1 MWKTPRA
8 ALMSVCLAILLT
20 GCAAPQQVP
29 VDPALTRAPVIPTL
43 PEDATWRDL
52 AEAHAR
58 ALDEL
63 RDCGARMEAIR
74 GE

>member
-1 MWKTPRA
+1 MSA
-8 ALMSVCLAILLT
+8 FLMILLSA
-20 GCAAPQQVP
+20 CAAPQQVP
-29 VDPALTRAPVIPTL
+29 VDPALTRAPVIPSL

-52 AEAHAR
+52 AEAQAR

-63 RDCGARMEAIR
+63 RDCGARMQAIR

>member
-1 MWKTPRA
+1 
-8 ALMSVCLAILLT
+8 MSASLLILLSA
-20 GCAAPQQVP
+20 CAAPQQVP
-29 VDPALTRAPVIPTL
+29 VDPSLTRSPVVPEL
-43 PEDATWRDL
+43 PEDATWRDI